1 MHDVAT
7 SSNKAASG
15 MQCQPA
21 NTAPLWH
28 GKGHRAGAVE
38 QIDAAAKHI
47 AKIQSLILVP
57 NRSLDHAIPSGNLL
71 HTVSGREWLRGCSPQ
86 AAPYVNQVSSR
97 GAVAAIRNR
106 PEIVFGGCYLRRST
120 RAAMSGINVTL

>member
-47 AKIQSLILVP
+47 AEIQSLILVP
-57 NRSLDHAIPSGNLL
+57 NRSLDQAIPSGNFL
-71 HTVSGREWLRGCSPQ
+71 HTVSGREWLRGCVYASRLAQ
-86 AAPYVNQVSSR
+86 APRYGKQVLREGLLLLSGIDLRSFL
-97 GAVAAIRNR
+97 AAAI
-106 PEIVFGGCYLRRST
+106 
-120 RAAMSGINVTL
+120 

>member
-57 NRSLDHAIPSGNLL
+57 NRSLDQAILSGNFL
-71 HTVSGREWLRGCSPQ
+71 HTVSGREWLRGCSLCVTFLAQ
-86 AAPYVNQVSSR
+86 APPVLEPGFFGR
-97 GAVAAIRNR
+97 GWCCY
-106 PEIVFGGCYLRRST
+106 PE
-120 RAAMSGINVTL
+120 